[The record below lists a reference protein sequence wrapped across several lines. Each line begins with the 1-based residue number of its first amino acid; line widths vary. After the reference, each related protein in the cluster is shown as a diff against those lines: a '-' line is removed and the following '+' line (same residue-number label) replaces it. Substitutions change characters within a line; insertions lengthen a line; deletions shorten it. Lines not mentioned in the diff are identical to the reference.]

1 MITVPTLPSD
11 AEIERS
17 AVMKFD
23 SYYAVSREV
32 ECVIQRL
39 DKELPEAFLVR
50 PWTLNRAI
58 SLFRYAEHV
67 GSITFEYVEDCGVVP
82 AINLALS
89 MARIVEVDREN
100 G

>member
-11 AEIERS
+11 AEIARS
-17 AVMKFD
+17 AARKFD

-39 DKELPEAFLVR
+39 DKELPEAFLAR
-50 PWTLNRAI
+50 LWTINRAI

-67 GSITFEYVEDCGVVP
+67 GSITFECIEDIGVVHT
-82 AINLALS
+82 INLALA
-89 MARIVEVDREN
+89 MARRMEAGREN
-100 G
+100 A